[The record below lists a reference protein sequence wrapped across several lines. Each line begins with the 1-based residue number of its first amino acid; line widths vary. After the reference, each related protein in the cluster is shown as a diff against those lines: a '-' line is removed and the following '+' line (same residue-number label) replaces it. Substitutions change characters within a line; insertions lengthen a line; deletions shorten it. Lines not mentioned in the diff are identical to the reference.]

1 METVFEIF
9 RLSILSL
16 ILTLNLKSEFSRVFA
31 LIPYPSDP
39 NNNTFL
45 PFQLFFVKSFVPE
58 TSNALTQNSLVWC
71 PHTDSNREPIDY
83 KSIALPI
90 EL

>member
-1 METVFEIF
+1 MLVLCIENV
-9 RLSILSL
+9 LD
-16 ILTLNLKSEFSRVFA
+16 NLKKEF
-31 LIPYPSDP
+31 L
-39 NNNTFL
+39 
-45 PFQLFFVKSFVPE
+45 E
-58 TSNALTQNSLVWC
+58 TINFIDFWC

>member
-1 METVFEIF
+1 MNDG
-9 RLSILSL
+9 IL
-16 ILTLNLKSEFSRVFA
+16 K
-31 LIPYPSDP
+31 
-39 NNNTFL
+39 
-45 PFQLFFVKSFVPE
+45 
-58 TSNALTQNSLVWC
+58 WC

>member
-1 METVFEIF
+1 MTLTIAF
-9 RLSILSL
+9 RKNQTRAIKKRNK
-16 ILTLNLKSEFSRVFA
+16 LT
-31 LIPYPSDP
+31 
-39 NNNTFL
+39 
-45 PFQLFFVKSFVPE
+45 
-58 TSNALTQNSLVWC
+58 WC

>member
-1 METVFEIF
+1 MLVFCIENV
-9 RLSILSL
+9 LN
-16 ILTLNLKSEFSRVFA
+16 NLKKEFLKTINIIDF
-31 LIPYPSDP
+31 
-39 NNNTFL
+39 
-45 PFQLFFVKSFVPE
+45 
-58 TSNALTQNSLVWC
+58 WC

>member
-1 METVFEIF
+1 MTLLNNGQNYYV
-9 RLSILSL
+9 LL
-16 ILTLNLKSEFSRVFA
+16 IKNITKINR
-31 LIPYPSDP
+31 Y
-39 NNNTFL
+39 N
-45 PFQLFFVKSFVPE
+45 
-58 TSNALTQNSLVWC
+58 WC

>member
-1 METVFEIF
+1 MLNNYNSELKKFKQYKSKIKNEKKTFEKDLKKIF
-9 RLSILSL
+9 KKISIKL
-16 ILTLNLKSEFSRVFA
+16 R
-31 LIPYPSDP
+31 
-39 NNNTFL
+39 
-45 PFQLFFVKSFVPE
+45 
-58 TSNALTQNSLVWC
+58 C

>member
-1 METVFEIF
+1 MLLVIKKK
-9 RLSILSL
+9 L
-16 ILTLNLKSEFSRVFA
+16 IALK
-31 LIPYPSDP
+31 
-39 NNNTFL
+39 
-45 PFQLFFVKSFVPE
+45 
-58 TSNALTQNSLVWC
+58 WC

>member
-1 METVFEIF
+1 MDCYSARLKKSKKKLIF
-9 RLSILSL
+9 
-16 ILTLNLKSEFSRVFA
+16 LNK
-31 LIPYPSDP
+31 
-39 NNNTFL
+39 N
-45 PFQLFFVKSFVPE
+45 
-58 TSNALTQNSLVWC
+58 WC